1 MLVLLKT
8 AFYVAGWVMGVNG
21 FGKRRVFFFFWRKVH
36 SSVPSCNASYPMGS
50 KLNAKSMVTILTE
63 ALECGYASLYLPIM

>member
-21 FGKRRVFFFFWRKVH
+21 FGKRRVFFFFFGAKYIAQFHPVTLLIPWAL
-36 SSVPSCNASYPMGS
+36 SLMPSQW
-50 KLNAKSMVTILTE
+50 LLF
-63 ALECGYASLYLPIM
+63 